1 MSSALLLTRKRNAG
15 IGHNILVLVTGLLLW
30 GLPSVRFTPRS
41 VDAAFSGLGALDLTA
56 WLQVGTCIFAAVVV
70 AISCGSRIGRSLKAL
85 PPALSQGPTRS
96 FLIYSLFALGSAIYS
111 VNPGFTI
118 YSASKILL
126 LFISSAMLAS
136 HYEGGARGITACLQL
151 FYIVNILQWTII
163 AALFIAAPELVGGV
177 DPKAGYRLHGGS
189 FGDYGRAAAF
199 SGLFFLTAGLRS
211 QGRKRWSAFAVYAL
225 SCAFVLL
232 SLTRGTMLCAVVM
245 LCLAITC
252 HYRAQSRIL
261 VSCAAVLILSTILL
275 SGGWEPVTKFA
286 ARGENQADLESLTGR
301 AQAFNFLIDKWKDS
315 PWLGFG
321 FGAGNRYLLL
331 HFQEEA
337 GLGIGAAHD
346 ALSRVLTDVGLF
358 GATILVMASAHL
370 FFAIVAMWRR
380 VARFPELR
388 ELGMQVVCLFVYS
401 LIFSVT
407 SSGIAEVTA
416 PVVITALA
424 ATALRRRARCST
436 VRLHVD
442 SPFPSSASGVFSL
455 S

>member
-1 MSSALLLTRKRNAG
+1 MITEYSQVSRKHNAG
-15 IGHNILVLVTGLLLW
+15 IGYTTLVLVTGLLMW
-30 GLPSVRFTPRS
+30 GLPSVRFVPRG

-56 WLQVGTCIFAAVVV
+56 WLQVGTCTFAGIVV
-70 AISCGSRIGRSLKAL
+70 AIACASRVGQSLRAL
-85 PPALSQGPTRS
+85 PVALLKGPTRS
-96 FLIYSLFALGSAIYS
+96 FLIYSIFGLLSATYS
-111 VNPGFTI
+111 VNAGFTI

-126 LFISSAMLAS
+126 LLICSNLLAS
-136 HYEGGARGITACLQL
+136 RYRGGARGIEACLRV
-151 FYIVNILQWTII
+151 FYIANIIQWAII
-163 AALFIAAPELVGGV
+163 AVLFLLAPELVGGI

-199 SGLFFLTAGLRS
+199 SGLFFLSVGLQS
-211 QGRKRWSAFAVYAL
+211 SGRKRWSAFFAYAL
-225 SCAFVLL
+225 SWIFVLL
-232 SLTRGTMLCAVVM
+232 SLTRGTMLCSVMILCIVV
-245 LCLAITC
+245 CS

-261 VSCAAVLILSTILL
+261 VTCAALLIFSTILL

-301 AQAFNFLIDKWKDS
+301 AQAFHFLIDKWKDS

-346 ALSRVLTDVGLF
+346 ALSRVLADLGLF
-358 GATILVMASAHL
+358 GAIFLFGASAHL
-370 FFAIVAMWRR
+370 LLAVFAMCRR
-380 VARFPELR
+380 IRRFTEFR
-388 ELGMQVVCLFVYS
+388 ELGAQIVCLLVYT
-401 LIFSVT
+401 LVFSVT

-424 ATALRRRARCST
+424 ATTLRIGIHRCIVRPQPASLFGST
-436 VRLHVD
+436 LPAFTH
-442 SPFPSSASGVFSL
+442 
-455 S
+455 